1 MTVSIEGRITGIM
14 PATELMINRTI
25 VKIAA
30 TVQVMGLIAVQITG
44 RISEEIQLTV
54 QMTALM
60 IDKIG
65 ASYY

>member
-14 PATELMINRTI
+14 PATELMTNRII
-25 VKIAA
+25 VKIAGI
-30 TVQVMGLIAVQITG
+30 VQVMGLIAVQITG

-54 QMTALM
+54 QMSALM

>member
-1 MTVSIEGRITGIM
+1 MSIEGRITGIM

>member
-1 MTVSIEGRITGIM
+1 VSIEGRITGIM
-14 PATELMINRTI
+14 PATELMTNRTI
-25 VKIAA
+25 VKIAGI
-30 TVQVMGLIAVQITG
+30 VQVMGLIAVQITG

-54 QMTALM
+54 QMSALM

>member
-1 MTVSIEGRITGIM
+1 LTVSIEGRITGIM
-14 PATELMINRTI
+14 PATELMTNRII
-25 VKIAA
+25 VKIAGI
-30 TVQVMGLIAVQITG
+30 VQVMGLIAVQITG

-54 QMTALM
+54 QMSALM